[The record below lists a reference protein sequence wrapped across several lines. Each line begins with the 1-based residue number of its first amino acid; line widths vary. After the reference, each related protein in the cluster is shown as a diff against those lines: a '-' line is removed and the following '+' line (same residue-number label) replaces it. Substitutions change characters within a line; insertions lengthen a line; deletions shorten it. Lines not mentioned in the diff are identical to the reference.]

1 MTLLRWRPYFSVA
14 SMIVLSLVA
23 CSTEPPEPSP
33 EYSKHLSQAKANYP
47 FEVWKTYSPDMEQY
61 TIENCDAAAR
71 IFDTLLAGLAAEGAD
86 ATERT
91 KLKHFRKAVLAL
103 NDLNDSTYII
113 ETGEREEL
121 AALIDEITVLAGLTP
136 ADYAGGAG
144 VADLWRGW

>member
-1 MTLLRWRPYFSVA
+1 MTLLKWRPYFIVA
-14 SMIVLSLVA
+14 SIIVLSLMA
-23 CSTEPPEPSP
+23 CSTEPPEPSL
-33 EYSKHLSQAKANYP
+33 EYAEHLSQAKANYP
-47 FEVWKTYSPDMEQY
+47 FEVWKTYSPGLEQY
-61 TIENCDAAAR
+61 TVENCDAAAK
-71 IFDTLLAGLAAEGAD
+71 IFDTLLDGLSAEGAD

-91 KLKHFRKAVLAL
+91 KLKHFQKAVLAL
-103 NDLNDSTYII
+103 NDLNYDTYII